1 MIRMIT
7 DFLSKNNARQKTVK
21 KQELDLSSSLKQQKQ
36 TKTDRMSDTMVF
48 QTMDIKNEKQ

>member
-36 TKTDRMSDTMVF
+36 TKTDRMSDAMVF
-48 QTMDIKNEKQ
+48 QTVDIKNEK